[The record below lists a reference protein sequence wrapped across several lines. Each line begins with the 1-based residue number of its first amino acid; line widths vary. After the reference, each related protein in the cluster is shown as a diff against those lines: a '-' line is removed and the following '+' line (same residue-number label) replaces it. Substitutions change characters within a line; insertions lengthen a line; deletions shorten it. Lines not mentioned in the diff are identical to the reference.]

1 MLVILGVLLIVPF
14 FTSNYIIGVGITI
27 FFFAYFGS
35 CWNLIGGYGG
45 QVSWCHSAF
54 VAIGAYTSLL
64 MYVYLGVS
72 PLISIFVSILIAL
85 VGATIIGKVS
95 FRYRGPFFS
104 ITTIAFGE
112 IMRVALLYF
121 NQFTGGSAGKT
132 IPYTGE
138 DYLNLQFFTN
148 KPFYYL
154 SLVCLVGIVLF
165 SYHFSRSKMG
175 YYLRAIKDDEDAAI
189 SVGIR
194 TDRVKLR
201 AFQLSAMFTAAVGV
215 FYVFY
220 LTYAQPD
227 SICSNDFA
235 VKIGATAIVGGVGTV
250 LGPVA
255 GAFLLII
262 LIELGAN
269 IMGAIGG
276 ANIIY
281 GIALVLTVKD
291 KSLGRGAA
299 ADYPVH
305 RFQSRR
311 GINRTGK
318 GTAHPF
324 AGTQALDDGRI
335 EPTLSGGNAGDI
347 THPGL
352 IGLLKKEVSLE

>member
-1 MLVILGVLLIVPF
+1 MDKKPIISKGTLGFLLVLLGALLIVPF

-64 MYVYLGVS
+64 MYVYLGIS

-154 SLVCLVGIVLF
+154 SLACLVGIVLF

-255 GAFLLII
+255 GAFLLIS

-291 KSLGRGAA
+291 KSLGRSAA

-324 AGTQALDDGRI
+324 ADTQALDDGRI
-335 EPTLSGGNAGDI
+335 EPSPLRW
-347 THPGL
+347 
-352 IGLLKKEVSLE
+352 ECR

>member
-1 MLVILGVLLIVPF
+1 MDKKPIISKGTLGFLLVLLGVLLIVPF

-132 IPYTGE
+132 IHYTGE
-138 DYLNLQFFTN
+138 DYMNLQFFTN

-154 SLVCLVGIVLF
+154 SLACLVGIVLF

-269 IMGAIGG
+269 IIGAIGG

-281 GIALVLTVKD
+281 GIALVLIIILEPKGVLHMLEKMTQ
-291 KSLGRGAA
+291 R
-299 ADYPVH
+299 
-305 RFQSRR
+305 
-311 GINRTGK
+311 IGK
-318 GTAHPF
+318 M
-324 AGTQALDDGRI
+324 
-335 EPTLSGGNAGDI
+335 
-347 THPGL
+347 
-352 IGLLKKEVSLE
+352 LKQRSSQK

>member
-1 MLVILGVLLIVPF
+1 
-14 FTSNYIIGVGITI
+14 
-27 FFFAYFGS
+27 
-35 CWNLIGGYGG
+35 
-45 QVSWCHSAF
+45 
-54 VAIGAYTSLL
+54 
-64 MYVYLGVS
+64 
-72 PLISIFVSILIAL
+72 
-85 VGATIIGKVS
+85 
-95 FRYRGPFFS
+95 
-104 ITTIAFGE
+104 
-112 IMRVALLYF
+112 MRVALLYF

-154 SLVCLVGIVLF
+154 SLACLVGIVLF
-165 SYHFSRSKMG
+165 SYLFSRSKMG

-281 GIALVLTVKD
+281 GIALVLIIILEPKGVLHMLEKMTQ
-291 KSLGRGAA
+291 R
-299 ADYPVH
+299 
-305 RFQSRR
+305 
-311 GINRTGK
+311 IGK
-318 GTAHPF
+318 M
-324 AGTQALDDGRI
+324 
-335 EPTLSGGNAGDI
+335 
-347 THPGL
+347 
-352 IGLLKKEVSLE
+352 LKQRSSQK